1 MLKILDYIHDHPG
14 TWEKD
19 LLEEPYCIAT
29 VWDGDYCLLKYSHLA
44 SDFSIPMVREC
55 RGLILYKDTERVFSP
70 VCVPFFKFSNYGE
83 SYAADLD
90 WRSARVMEKV
100 DGSLIK
106 VWFHM
111 GKWHVSTNNTIDAKT
126 AILWN
131 NKSFYDLFLEAVRKV
146 TIDDTFFKTL
156 DTNYTYMF
164 ELVSPDSQVVIH
176 YPSTEIYYLTCRN
189 NESLEEDWAKG
200 AAEMAGVGVRIPK
213 IYPLTSLE
221 ECIAATTAMT
231 KDEEGFV
238 ACDAHGNRVKIKSQE
253 YINAHIARNNNII
266 TTKRILQMIRAGT
279 LDDFLAYAPDFEPQV
294 EKVLDAYISLQIHLD
309 TKWQIIS
316 SIPDIKNMSK
326 AKFYSRI
333 KDYSPVTRD
342 FLCQKFDKKC
352 DSALKYLDNLRFS
365 ILLKII
371 KERLGEI

>member
-1 MLKILDYIHDHPG
+1 MLEILDYIHDHPDS
-14 TWEKD
+14 WEED
-19 LLEEPYCIAT
+19 LLKEPYCIST
-29 VWDGDYCLLKYSHLA
+29 IWDGSYCLLKYSHLA

-55 RGLILYKDTERVFSP
+55 RGLILYKYTKKVFSS
-70 VCVPFFKFSNYGE
+70 VCVPFFKFGNYGE

-111 GKWHVSTNNTIDAKT
+111 GEWHVSTNNTIDART

-146 TIDDTFFKTL
+146 TIDDTFFEAL
-156 DTNYTYMF
+156 DTEYTYMF
-164 ELVSPDSQVVIH
+164 ELVSPDSQVVIP

-189 NESLEEDWAKG
+189 NESLEENWAKG
-200 AAEMAGVGVRIPK
+200 AAEMVGIGVRIPK

-238 ACDAHGNRVKIKSQE
+238 ACDEHGNRVKIKSQE

-279 LDDFLAYAPDFEPQV
+279 LDDFLSYAPDFKPKV
-294 EKVLDAYISLQIHLD
+294 EKVISAYIETQIHLD
-309 TKWQIIS
+309 AIWQFIS
-316 SIPDIKNMSK
+316 HSLPIGIMSK
-326 AKFYSRI
+326 ADFYAHIAHYEPFVRS
-333 KDYSPVTRD
+333 Y
-342 FLCQKFDKKC
+342 LCQRFEGKC
-352 DSALKYLDNLRFS
+352 NSTGEYLDKLRFS
-365 ILLKII
+365 TLLKII
-371 KERLGEI
+371 KERLGEH

>member
-1 MLKILDYIHDHPG
+1 MLDILDYIYDHPD
-14 TWEKD
+14 TWEED
-19 LLEEPYCIAT
+19 LLQEPYCIST
-29 VWDGDYCLLKYSHLA
+29 VWDGDYCLLRYSHLA

-55 RGLILYKDTERVFSP
+55 RGLILYRYTKQVFSP
-70 VCVPFFKFSNYGE
+70 ACVPFFKFGNYGE

-111 GKWHVSTNNTIDAKT
+111 GEWHVSTNNTIDART

-146 TIDDTFFKTL
+146 TIDDTFFEAL
-156 DTNYTYMF
+156 DINYTYMF
-164 ELVSPDSQVVIH
+164 ELVSPDSQVVIP
-176 YPSTEIYYLTCRN
+176 YPSTEIYYLTCRD

-200 AAEMAGVGVRIPK
+200 VAEMVGVGVRIPK

-266 TTKRILQMIRAGT
+266 TTKRILQMMRDET
-279 LDDFLAYAPDFEPQV
+279 LDDFLAYAPDFESQV
-294 EKVLDAYISLQIHLD
+294 NKVLEAYAEIQIHLD
-309 TKWQIIS
+309 AIWQFVSYKLPIKMLSKVQFYMYIS
-316 SIPDIKNMSK
+316 HYDLL
-326 AKFYSRI
+326 
-333 KDYSPVTRD
+333 DRD
-342 FLCQKFDKKC
+342 FLCQRFDGKC
-352 DSALKYLDNLRFS
+352 KDAGEYLENLRFPT
-365 ILLKII
+365 LLRII
-371 KERLGEI
+371 KERLGEQ

>member
-1 MLKILDYIHDHPG
+1 MLDILDYIYDHPD
-14 TWEKD
+14 TWEED
-19 LLEEPYCIAT
+19 LSREPYCIST
-29 VWDGDYCLLKYSHLA
+29 VWDRSYCLLKYSHLA

-55 RGLILYKDTERVFSP
+55 RGLILYKYTEQVFSP
-70 VCVPFFKFSNYGE
+70 VCVPFFKFGNYEE

-106 VWFHM
+106 VWFHK
-111 GKWHVSTNNTIDAKT
+111 GEWHVSTNNTIDART

-146 TIDDTFFKTL
+146 TIDDTFFETL
-156 DTNYTYMF
+156 DTGYTYMF
-164 ELVSPDSQVVIH
+164 ELVSPDSQVVIP
-176 YPSTEIYYLTCRN
+176 YPSTEIYYLTCRD

-200 AAEMAGVGVRIPK
+200 VAEMVDVGVRIPK

-221 ECIAATTAMT
+221 ECIAAATAMT

-253 YINAHIARNNNII
+253 YINAHIARNNNVI
-266 TTKRILQMIRAGT
+266 TTKRILQMLRAHT

-294 EKVLDAYISLQIHLD
+294 DKVLEAYEETRVRLDAIWQFVSHLLPIKAMSKVQFYMYISHFDLL
-309 TKWQIIS
+309 
-316 SIPDIKNMSK
+316 
-326 AKFYSRI
+326 A
-333 KDYSPVTRD
+333 RD
-342 FLCQKFDKKC
+342 FLCQRFDRKC
-352 DSALKYLDNLRFS
+352 KDAGEYLENLRFS
-365 ILLKII
+365 TLLRIM
-371 KERLGEI
+371 KERLGEQ